1 MHEKIAHTA
10 LRRGLEPNLPVQAA
24 VGQIVDNK
32 AEGRQA
38 GVLARI
44 QPHGQQIFC
53 AAAHKVGNFDGE
65 AGVAALML
73 PGQLAV
79 QVDLRLMGGPVKAQ
93 EYPGRIGN
101 GQCAAVAADHLIV
114 RGVCVVER
122 QLPAGMG
129 QAHRTAVNRF
139 TPAEVLAP
147 VLCKFPVI
155 TKTVS
160 HRTNNPSSKMEIIS
174 SRASV

>member
-1 MHEKIAHTA
+1 M
-10 LRRGLEPNLPVQAA
+10 
-24 VGQIVDNK
+24 GQVVNDK

-38 GVLARI
+38 GVLARV
-44 QPHGQQIFC
+44 QPHSQQIFC
-53 AAAHKVGNFDGE
+53 AAAHMVGNFDGE

-73 PGQLAV
+73 PHQLAV
-79 QVDLRLMGGPVKAQ
+79 QVDLRLMGGTVKAQ

-101 GQCAAVAADHLIV
+101 SQCAAVTADHLIV
-114 RGVCVVER
+114 RGICVVER

-129 QAHRTAVNRF
+129 QAHRPAVNRF
-139 TPAEVLAP
+139 APAEGIAP
-147 VLCKFPVI
+147 LLCKFPMI
-155 TKTVS
+155 AKTVS

>member
-1 MHEKIAHTA
+1 M
-10 LRRGLEPNLPVQAA
+10 
-24 VGQIVDNK
+24 
-32 AEGRQA
+32 
-38 GVLARI
+38 
-44 QPHGQQIFC
+44 
-53 AAAHKVGNFDGE
+53 HKVGNFDGE

-79 QVDLRLMGGPVKAQ
+79 QVDFRLMGGPVKAQ

-101 GQCAAVAADHLIV
+101 GQCAAVTADHLIV

-129 QAHRTAVNRF
+129 QTHRTTANRF
-139 TPAEVLAP
+139 TPTEGIAP
-147 VLCKFPVI
+147 LLCKFPVI
-155 TKTVS
+155 AKTVS